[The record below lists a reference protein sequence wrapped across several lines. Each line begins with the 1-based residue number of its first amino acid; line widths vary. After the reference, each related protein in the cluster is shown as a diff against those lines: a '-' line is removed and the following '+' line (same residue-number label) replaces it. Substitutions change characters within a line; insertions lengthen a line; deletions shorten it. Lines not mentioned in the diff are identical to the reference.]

1 MVPYAVAAKLDVA
14 AEMEEH
20 DLEQQIWNRIRSGDM
35 ELLSTTFESE
45 GEWGKSQLSPKGSF
59 AAEFQIKARVHH
71 YYRL

>member
-35 ELLSTTFESE
+35 ELLSTTFDSE
-45 GEWGKSQLSPKGSF
+45 GEWGKSQLCPKGSF